1 MQFSADTLWSLQPG
15 FPHLAPSHPVP
26 WRATLCGAAGEQRT
40 RRPCCAPD
48 PGALAAPGAGMVL
61 TAASLLL
68 SRAVRPASTAL
79 PFLAGAG
86 TGGGDQRPR
95 QRASELWP
103 VPPPA
108 RRADPHRSRRRV
120 HPEGVRCP
128 LRGLS
133 QASGLV
139 RGGPAEA
146 TARSS
151 LARLLRGR
159 ALARRGPAEPC

>member
-1 MQFSADTLWSLQPG
+1 
-15 FPHLAPSHPVP
+15 
-26 WRATLCGAAGEQRT
+26 
-40 RRPCCAPD
+40 
-48 PGALAAPGAGMVL
+48 MVL

-108 RRADPHRSRRRV
+108 RRADPHRSRRGGFTQRV
-120 HPEGVRCP
+120 SGVLSAASPRRRDLSAEAQRRRQLAPLWRGCCGAGRLLGGGRRNHAELPAGEGQQP
-128 LRGLS
+128 PQS
-133 QASGLV
+133 EE
-139 RGGPAEA
+139 GPAQ
-146 TARSS
+146 RP
-151 LARLLRGR
+151 GR
-159 ALARRGPAEPC
+159 QPDFPR